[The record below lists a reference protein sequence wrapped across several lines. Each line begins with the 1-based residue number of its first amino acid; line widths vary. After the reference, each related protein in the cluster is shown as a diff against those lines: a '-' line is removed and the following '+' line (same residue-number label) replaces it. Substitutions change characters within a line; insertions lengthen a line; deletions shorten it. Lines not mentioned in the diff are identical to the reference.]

1 MIESGTQEMLKM
13 PLRTAVV
20 SLAVLAATL
29 AATSARRPAAPVTLV
44 LGVDRPGAAIA
55 KTMVG
60 VFFEDINFAAD
71 GGLYPERVKNRSFEF
86 PDALMGWKRATP
98 AAGTFTVR
106 TDAPVSPKNTHYLR
120 IAGTDPAQPFGVMN
134 DGFRGVG
141 VEAGKSYVFSVVARR
156 VGSGPA
162 ALRVQITGGLQ
173 AVYATTRVDGI
184 GPKWERHSVTFT
196 PKETQASGRLAVF
209 LDGPGAMDIDVV
221 SLFPADTSKNRP
233 GGLRKDLGELLEAMH
248 PGFIRFPGGCIVEG
262 RYLEYRYQWK
272 TTIGDPNDRTLII
285 NRWNDEFPHKP
296 APDYYQSYGLGF
308 FEYFQ
313 LAEDIGAEPLPI
325 LNCGMA
331 CQFNSAELAPM
342 HRLDQYIQ
350 DALDLVEF
358 ANGPV
363 TSTWG
368 KRRAD
373 LGHPAPFGMKLLG
386 VGNEQWGPDY
396 LPRFEA
402 FRNALK
408 AKYPDV
414 QLVASADPFTDRP
427 AAKEQSAALRKLNA
441 DIIDEHFYR
450 TPEWFLEHAPQY
462 DNYPRTGSKIFVGEY
477 AAHTTPVGSGDSR
490 NIWQAALSEAAF
502 LTGLERNADVVR
514 MSAYA
519 PLFAHTDAWQW
530 RPNLIW
536 FDNLRSFGTPNYY
549 VQQLFA
555 ANRGE
560 TVLPITRDGK
570 PVEGEDGLFASAA
583 SVGGGRGFV
592 VKLVNST
599 SAPMPIRIE
608 VPGGGSAS
616 GEAVF
621 IAADPTAEN
630 SLTAPDRVKP
640 AREAVTV
647 TAGVIER
654 TLPAYSV
661 TVLRPAQ

>member
-1 MIESGTQEMLKM
+1 M
-13 PLRTAVV
+13 PFRTVAI
-20 SLAVLAATL
+20 SLTVLVATVAAT
-29 AATSARRPAAPVTLV
+29 TVRRAAAPVNLV
-44 LGVDRPGAAIA
+44 LGVDRPGAGIA

-86 PDALMGWKRATP
+86 PDPLMGWKRATP

-106 TDAPVSPKNTHYLR
+106 TDTPVSPNNSHYLR
-120 IAGTDPAQPFGVMN
+120 IEGTDPAQPFGVMN

-156 VGSGPA
+156 VGNGPT
-162 ALRVQITGGLQ
+162 ALRLEVGGALG
-173 AVYATTRVDGI
+173 AVYGTARVDGI
-184 GPKWERHSVTFT
+184 GPTWERHSVTFV
-196 PKETQASGRLAVF
+196 PKETQTSGRLAVF
-209 LDGPGAMDIDVV
+209 LDGPGAMDVDVV
-221 SLFPADTSKNRP
+221 SLFPAETYKNRP
-233 GGLRKDLGELLEAMH
+233 GGLRKDLGEMLEALH
-248 PGFIRFPGGCIVEG
+248 PGFLRFPGGCIVEG

-272 TTIGDPNDRTLII
+272 KTIGDPSDRTLLI

-296 APDYYQSYGLGF
+296 APDYYQSFGLGF

-331 CQFNSAELAPM
+331 CQFNSGELAPLE
-342 HRLDQYIQ
+342 RLDQYLQ
-350 DALDLVEF
+350 DAVDLIEF

-396 LPRFEA
+396 LPRFAA
-402 FRNALK
+402 FQKTLK
-408 AKYPDV
+408 AKYPEV

-427 AAKEQSAALRKLNA
+427 AAKEQSAALRKMDA
-441 DIIDEHFYR
+441 DLIDEHFYR
-450 TPEWFLEHAPQY
+450 TPDWFFAHASQY
-462 DNYPRTGSKIFVGEY
+462 DGYPRSGSKIFVGEY
-477 AAHTTPVGSGDSR
+477 AAHTTPVGSGESR
-490 NIWQAALSEAAF
+490 NVWQAALAEAAF

-536 FDNLRSFGTPNYY
+536 FDNLRSFATPNYY

-555 ANRGE
+555 MNLGE

-570 PVEGEDGLFASAA
+570 PVEGQDGLFASAA
-583 SVGGGRGFV
+583 LIGGGRGFL

-599 SAPMPIRIE
+599 SSPMPVRIE
-608 VPGGGSAS
+608 VPGAGQAT
-616 GEAVF
+616 GETVF
-621 IAADPTAEN
+621 IAADPMAEN
-630 SLTAPDRVKP
+630 SLANPDRVKP
-640 AREAVTV
+640 TREPVSMN
-647 TAGVIER
+647 AGAIER
-654 TLPAYSV
+654 TLPPYSL
-661 TVLRPAQ
+661 TVLRPAR

>member
-1 MIESGTQEMLKM
+1 ML
-13 PLRTAVV
+13 LRTFAISLTVFAAAV
-20 SLAVLAATL
+20 AT
-29 AATSARRPAAPVTLV
+29 TTGGRPAAAPVTLL
-44 LGVDRPGAAIA
+44 LGVDRPGASISKA
-55 KTMVG
+55 MVG
-60 VFFEDINFAAD
+60 VFYEDINFAAD

-86 PDALMGWKRATP
+86 PDPLMGWKRATP
-98 AAGTFTVR
+98 APGTFTVR
-106 TDAPVSPKNTHYLR
+106 TETPVSAKNPHYLR
-120 IAGTDPAQPFGVMN
+120 IEGTDRAQPFGVMN
-134 DGFRGVG
+134 DGFRGVAI
-141 VEAGKSYVFSVVARR
+141 EAGKSYVFSVVARR
-156 VGSGPA
+156 VGNGPS
-162 ALRVQITGGLQ
+162 ALRVEVVGGLQ
-173 AVYATTRVDGI
+173 TVYLTARVEGI
-184 GPKWERHSVTFT
+184 GPAWERHSVTLVPT
-196 PKETQASGRLAVF
+196 QTQASGRLAVF
-209 LDGPGAMDIDVV
+209 LDGPGAMDVDVV
-221 SLFPADTSKNRP
+221 SLFPSETYKNRP
-233 GGLRKDLGELLEAMH
+233 GGLRKDLGDMLEALH
-248 PGFIRFPGGCIVEG
+248 PGFLRFPGGCIVEG

-272 TTIGDPNDRTLII
+272 KTIGDPADRTLII

-296 APDYYQSYGLGF
+296 APDYYQSFGLGY

-342 HRLDQYIQ
+342 DKLDQYIQ

-402 FRNALK
+402 FQKVLK
-408 AKYPDV
+408 AKYPDL

-427 AAKEQSAALRKLNA
+427 AAKEQSAALRKMNA
-441 DIIDEHFYR
+441 DLIDEHFYR
-450 TPEWFLEHAPQY
+450 TPDWFLAHASQY
-462 DNYPRTGSKIFVGEY
+462 DAYPRTGSKIFVGEY

-490 NIWQAALSEAAF
+490 NVWQAALAEAAF

-530 RPNLIW
+530 TPNLIW
-536 FDNLRSFGTPNYY
+536 FDNLRSFATPNYY

-555 ANRGE
+555 TNRGD

-570 PVEGEDGLFASAA
+570 PVTGQDGLFASAA
-583 SVGGGRGFV
+583 TVDGGRGFRV
-592 VKLVNST
+592 TLVNST
-599 SAPMPIRIE
+599 DAPMPVRIE
-608 VPGGGSAS
+608 VPGAGDAA

-630 SLTAPDRVKP
+630 SLAVPDRVKP
-640 AREAVTV
+640 ARASVLMH
-647 TAGVIER
+647 AGVIER

-661 TVLRPAQ
+661 SVVRPAR

>member
-1 MIESGTQEMLKM
+1 ML
-13 PLRTAVV
+13 LRTFAISLTVFAAAV
-20 SLAVLAATL
+20 AT
-29 AATSARRPAAPVTLV
+29 TTGGRPAAAPVTLL
-44 LGVDRPGAAIA
+44 LGVDRPGASIS

-60 VFFEDINFAAD
+60 VFYEDINFAAD
-71 GGLYPERVKNRSFEF
+71 GGLYPERVKNQSFEF
-86 PDALMGWKRATP
+86 PDPLMGWKRATP
-98 AAGTFTVR
+98 APGTFTVR
-106 TDAPVSPKNTHYLR
+106 TEAPISAKNPHYLR
-120 IAGTDPAQPFGVMN
+120 IEGTDRAQPFGVMN
-134 DGFRGVG
+134 DGFRGVAI
-141 VEAGKSYVFSVVARR
+141 EAGKSYVFSVVARR
-156 VGSGPA
+156 VGNGPS
-162 ALRVQITGGLQ
+162 ALRVEVVGGLQ
-173 AVYATTRVDGI
+173 TVYVTARVEGI
-184 GPKWERHSVTFT
+184 GPAWERHSVTLVPT
-196 PKETQASGRLAVF
+196 QTQASGRLAVF
-209 LDGPGAMDIDVV
+209 LDGPGAMDVDVV
-221 SLFPADTSKNRP
+221 SLFPSETYKNRP
-233 GGLRKDLGELLEAMH
+233 GGLRKDLGDMLEALH
-248 PGFIRFPGGCIVEG
+248 PGFLRFPGGCIVEG

-272 TTIGDPNDRTLII
+272 KTIGDPADRTLII

-296 APDYYQSYGLGF
+296 APDYYQSFGLGY

-342 HRLDQYIQ
+342 DKLDQYIQ

-402 FRNALK
+402 FQKVLK
-408 AKYPDV
+408 AKYPDL

-427 AAKEQSAALRKLNA
+427 AAKEQSAALRKMNA
-441 DIIDEHFYR
+441 DLIDEHFYR
-450 TPEWFLEHAPQY
+450 TPDWFFAHASQY
-462 DNYPRTGSKIFVGEY
+462 DAYPRTGSKIFVGEY

-490 NIWQAALSEAAF
+490 NVWQAALAEAAF

-530 RPNLIW
+530 TPNLIW
-536 FDNLRSFGTPNYY
+536 FDNLRSFATPNYY

-555 ANRGE
+555 TNRGD

-570 PVEGEDGLFASAA
+570 PVTGQDGLFASAA
-583 SVGGGRGFV
+583 TVDGGRGFRV
-592 VKLVNST
+592 TLVNST
-599 SAPMPIRIE
+599 DAPMPVRIE
-608 VPGGGSAS
+608 VPGAGDAA

-630 SLTAPDRVKP
+630 SLAVPDRVKP
-640 AREAVTV
+640 ARASVLMH
-647 TAGVIER
+647 AGVIER
-654 TLPAYSV
+654 TLPA
-661 TVLRPAQ
+661 

>member
-1 MIESGTQEMLKM
+1 M
-13 PLRTAVV
+13 PLRSVAISLTLLVATVAATAVH
-20 SLAVLAATL
+20 
-29 AATSARRPAAPVTLV
+29 RPAAAPITLA
-44 LGVDRPGAAIA
+44 LGTNPGAPIA

-60 VFFEDINFAAD
+60 LFFEDINFAAD

-120 IAGTDPAQPFGVMN
+120 IEGTDPAQPFGVMN
-134 DGFRGVG
+134 DGFRGVA

-156 VGSGPA
+156 VGNGPS
-162 ALRVQITGGLQ
+162 ALRLQVVGGLQ
-173 AVYATTRVDGI
+173 TVFATGRVDGI
-184 GPKWERHSVTFT
+184 GPTWQRHSVTIV

-209 LDGPGAMDIDVV
+209 LDGPGAMDVDVV
-221 SLFPADTSKNRP
+221 SLFPVETYKNRP
-233 GGLRKDLGELLEAMH
+233 GGLRKDLGELLQEMH
-248 PGFIRFPGGCIVEG
+248 PGFLRFPGGCIVEG

-272 TTIGDPNDRTLII
+272 TTIGDPNDRKLII

-342 HRLDQYIQ
+342 NRLDQYIQ
-350 DALDLVEF
+350 DALDLIEF
-358 ANGPV
+358 ANGPT

-368 KRRAD
+368 KRRAQ
-373 LGHPAPFGMKLLG
+373 LGHPAPFNMKLLG

-402 FRNALK
+402 FQKALK
-408 AKYPDV
+408 AKYPEV

-441 DIIDEHFYR
+441 DLIDEHFYR
-450 TPEWFLEHAPQY
+450 TPEWFFGHASQY
-462 DNYPRTGSKIFVGEY
+462 DAYPRTGSKIFVGEY

-530 RPNLIW
+530 TPNLIW
-536 FDNLRSFGTPNYY
+536 FDNLRSFATPNYY

-560 TVLPITRDGK
+560 HVLPITRDGK
-570 PVEGEDGLFASAA
+570 PVEGQDGLFASAVA
-583 SVGGGRGFV
+583 VNNGQAFV

-599 SAPMPIRIE
+599 GEPMPIRIE
-608 VPGGGSAS
+608 VPGGSTAA

-621 IAADPTAEN
+621 IAADPLAEN
-630 SLTAPDRVKP
+630 SLAHPDRVKP
-640 AREAVTV
+640 KQERVALN
-647 TAGVIER
+647 AGVIER

-661 TVLRPAQ
+661 TVLRPAR

>member
-1 MIESGTQEMLKM
+1 M
-13 PLRTAVV
+13 PLRTVAV
-20 SLAVLAATL
+20 SLAVLVGTL
-29 AATSARRPAAPVTLV
+29 AATTVRRPAAAPVTLV
-44 LGVDRPGAAIA
+44 LGVDRPGASIA

-98 AAGTFTVR
+98 APGTFTVR
-106 TDAPVSPKNTHYLR
+106 TDAPVSPKNPHYLR
-120 IAGTDPAQPFGVMN
+120 VEGTDAAQAFGVMN

-141 VEAGKSYVFSVVARR
+141 IEAGKPYVFSVVARR
-156 VGSGPA
+156 VGNGPTGM
-162 ALRVQITGGLQ
+162 RVQVVGGLQ
-173 AVYATTRVDGI
+173 TVHATAHVDGI
-184 GPKWERHSVTFT
+184 GPTWQRHSVTFV

-209 LDGPGAMDIDVV
+209 LDGPGAMDVDLV
-221 SLFPADTSKNRP
+221 SLFPADTYKNRP
-233 GGLRKDLGELLEAMH
+233 GGLRKDLGELLEALH
-248 PGFIRFPGGCIVEG
+248 PGFLRFPGGCIVEG

-272 TTIGDPNDRTLII
+272 TTIGDPADRKLII

-342 HRLDQYIQ
+342 NRLDGYIQ

-396 LPRFEA
+396 LPRFTA
-402 FRNALK
+402 FQKALK

-427 AAKEQSAALRKLNA
+427 AAKDQSAALRKLNA

-450 TPEWFLEHAPQY
+450 TPEWFFSHASQY
-462 DNYPRTGSKIFVGEY
+462 DAYPRNGSKIFVGEY
-477 AAHTTPVGSGDSR
+477 AAHTTPVGSGESR
-490 NIWQAALSEAAF
+490 NVWQAALSEAAF

-570 PVEGEDGLFASAA
+570 AVDGQDGLFASAA
-583 SVGGGRGFV
+583 TVGGGRAFV
-592 VKLVNST
+592 AKLVNST
-599 SAPMPIRIE
+599 GAPMTVRLE
-608 VPGGGSAS
+608 VPGAGDAA

-621 IAADPTAEN
+621 IAADPMAEN
-630 SLTAPDRVKP
+630 TLTAPDHVKP
-640 AREAVTV
+640 VREAVTMK
-647 TAGVIER
+647 AGVIER

>member
-1 MIESGTQEMLKM
+1 MPFRTVALSLTMLVA
-13 PLRTAVV
+13 TV
-20 SLAVLAATL
+20 AAT
-29 AATSARRPAAPVTLV
+29 TVRRPAAAPVSLV
-44 LGVDRPGAAIA
+44 LGVDRPGASIA

-60 VFFEDINFAAD
+60 LFFEDINFAAD

-86 PDALMGWKRATP
+86 PDPLMGWKRATP

-106 TDAPVSPKNTHYLR
+106 TDAPVSPKNSHYLR
-120 IAGTDPAQPFGVMN
+120 LEGTDPAQPFGVMN

-156 VGSGPA
+156 VGNGPA
-162 ALRVQITGGLQ
+162 ALRVEVGGALG
-173 AVYATTRVDGI
+173 AVYGTARVDGI
-184 GPKWERHSVTFT
+184 GPTWERHSVTFV
-196 PKETQASGRLAVF
+196 PKETQQSGRLAVF
-209 LDGPGAMDIDVV
+209 LDGPGAMDVDLV
-221 SLFPADTSKNRP
+221 SLFPAETYKNRP
-233 GGLRKDLGELLEAMH
+233 GGLRKDLGEMLEALH
-248 PGFIRFPGGCIVEG
+248 PGFLRFPGGCIVEG

-272 TTIGDPNDRTLII
+272 KTIGDPSDRTLLI

-296 APDYYQSYGLGF
+296 APDYYQSFGLGF

-331 CQFNSAELAPM
+331 CQFNSGELAPLE
-342 HRLDQYIQ
+342 RLDQYLQ
-350 DALDLVEF
+350 DAVDLIEF

-396 LPRFEA
+396 LPRFAA
-402 FRNALK
+402 FQKTLK
-408 AKYPDV
+408 AKYPEV

-427 AAKEQSAALRKLNA
+427 AAKEQSAALRKMDA
-441 DIIDEHFYR
+441 DLIDEHFYR
-450 TPEWFLEHAPQY
+450 TPDWFFAHASQY
-462 DNYPRTGSKIFVGEY
+462 DGYPRSGSKIFVGEY
-477 AAHTTPVGSGDSR
+477 AAHTTPVGSGESR
-490 NIWQAALSEAAF
+490 NVWQAALAEAAF

-536 FDNLRSFGTPNYY
+536 FDNLRSFATPNYY

-555 ANRGE
+555 TNLGE

-570 PVEGEDGLFASAA
+570 PVEGQDGLFASAA
-583 SVGGGRGFV
+583 LIGGGRGFLL
-592 VKLVNST
+592 KLVNST
-599 SAPMPIRIE
+599 SSPMPVRIE
-608 VPGGGSAS
+608 VPGAGQAT

-621 IAADPTAEN
+621 IAADPMAEN
-630 SLTAPDRVKP
+630 SLAAPDRVKP
-640 AREAVTV
+640 AREPVQLKE
-647 TAGVIER
+647 GVIER

-661 TVLRPAQ
+661 TVLRPAR

>member
-1 MIESGTQEMLKM
+1 M
-13 PLRTAVV
+13 PLRSVAI
-20 SLAVLAATL
+20 SLTVLAATVAT
-29 AATSARRPAAPVTLV
+29 AAVHRPAAAPVTLA
-44 LGVDRPGAAIA
+44 LGTNPGAPIA

-98 AAGTFTVR
+98 AAGAFTVR
-106 TDAPVSPKNTHYLR
+106 TDAPVSPQNTHYLR
-120 IAGTDPAQPFGVMN
+120 IEGTDPAQPFGVMN

-156 VGSGPA
+156 VGNGPS
-162 ALRVQITGGLQ
+162 ALRVQVVGGLQ
-173 AVYATTRVDGI
+173 TVFATGRVDGI
-184 GPKWERHSVTFT
+184 GPTWQRHSVTIV

-209 LDGPGAMDIDVV
+209 LEGPGAIDVDVV
-221 SLFPADTSKNRP
+221 SLFPVETYKNRP
-233 GGLRKDLGELLEAMH
+233 GGLRKDLGELLQDMH

-272 TTIGDPNDRTLII
+272 KTIGDPNDRTLII

-342 HRLDQYIQ
+342 NRLDQYIQ
-350 DALDLVEF
+350 DALDLIEF
-358 ANGPV
+358 ANGPT

-368 KRRAD
+368 KRRAQ
-373 LGHPAPFGMKLLG
+373 LGHPAPFNMKLLG

-402 FRNALK
+402 FQKALK

-441 DIIDEHFYR
+441 DLIDEHFYR
-450 TPEWFLEHAPQY
+450 TPEWFFQHASQY
-462 DNYPRTGSKIFVGEY
+462 DAYPRNGSKIFVGEY

-490 NIWQAALSEAAF
+490 NVWQAALSEAAF

-530 RPNLIW
+530 TPNLIW

-560 TVLPITRDGK
+560 HVLPITRDGK
-570 PVEGEDGLFASAA
+570 PIEGQDGLFASA
-583 SVGGGRGFV
+583 VGVNNGQAFV

-599 SAPMPIRIE
+599 AEPMPIRIE
-608 VPGGGSAS
+608 VPGGSTAA

-621 IAADPTAEN
+621 ISADPLAEN
-630 SLTAPDRVKP
+630 SLAHPDRVKP
-640 AREAVTV
+640 RQERVALN
-647 TAGVIER
+647 AGVIER
-654 TLPAYSV
+654 TLPAYSL
-661 TVLRPAQ
+661 TVLRPAR

>member
-1 MIESGTQEMLKM
+1 MTRRKAAFAL
-13 PLRTAVV
+13 LAAVV
-20 SLAVLAATL
+20 AATTIPL
-29 AATSARRPAAPVTLV
+29 PAAAPVTLV
-44 LGVDRPGAAIA
+44 LGIDRPGASIA
-55 KTMVG
+55 RTMVG

-86 PDALMGWKRATP
+86 PDPLMGWKRATP
-98 AAGTFTVR
+98 AAGTFTVG
-106 TDAPVSPKNTHYLR
+106 TDAPVSAKNPHYLR
-120 IAGTDPAQPFGVMN
+120 IEGTNPSQPFGVMN

-156 VGSGPA
+156 VGNGPT
-162 ALRVQITGGLQ
+162 ALRVEVGGALG
-173 AVYATTRVDGI
+173 AVYGTARVDGI
-184 GPKWERHSVTFT
+184 GTSWQRHSVTLVPT
-196 PKETQASGRLAVF
+196 KTQGSGRLAVF
-209 LDGPGAMDIDVV
+209 LDGPGAMDVDLV
-221 SLFPADTSKNRP
+221 SLFPAETYKNRP
-233 GGLRKDLGELLEAMH
+233 GGLRKDLGELLETLH
-248 PGFIRFPGGCIVEG
+248 PGFLRFPGGCIVEG
-262 RYLEYRYQWK
+262 RYLESRYQWK
-272 TTIGDPNDRTLII
+272 KTIGDPGDRTLII

-331 CQFNSAELAPM
+331 CQFNSGELAPM
-342 HRLDQYIQ
+342 DGLDQYIQ

-368 KRRAD
+368 ARRAE
-373 LGHPAPFGMKLLG
+373 LGHPAPFGLKLLG

-396 LPRFEA
+396 PPRFAA
-402 FRNALK
+402 FQKALK

-427 AAKEQSAALRKLNA
+427 AAKEQSAALRGLNA
-441 DIIDEHFYR
+441 DLIDEHFYR
-450 TPEWFLEHAPQY
+450 TPEWFFAHASQY
-462 DNYPRTGSKIFVGEY
+462 DGYPRSGSKIFVGEY
-477 AAHTTPVGSGDSR
+477 AAHQRPVGSGESR
-490 NIWQAALSEAAF
+490 NTWLAALGEAAF

-530 RPNLIW
+530 TPNLIW
-536 FDNLRSFGTPNYY
+536 FDNLRSFATPSYY

-555 ANRGE
+555 ANRGD

-570 PVEGEDGLFASAA
+570 PVEGQDGLFASAA
-583 SVGGGRGFV
+583 SIDGRGFL

-599 SAPMPIRIE
+599 EAPIAVRIE
-608 VPGGGSAS
+608 VPGVGNAT

-630 SLTAPDRVKP
+630 SLSAPDRVKP
-640 AREAVTV
+640 VQEPVTLN
-647 TAGVIER
+647 AGVVER
-654 TLPAYSV
+654 TLPPYSV
-661 TVLRPAQ
+661 TVLRPAR

>member
-1 MIESGTQEMLKM
+1 SLTL
-13 PLRTAVV
+13 LVATVAATAVH
-20 SLAVLAATL
+20 
-29 AATSARRPAAPVTLV
+29 RPAAAPITLA
-44 LGVDRPGAAIA
+44 LGTNPGAPIA

-60 VFFEDINFAAD
+60 LFFEDINFAAD

-120 IAGTDPAQPFGVMN
+120 IEGTDPAQPFGVMN
-134 DGFRGVG
+134 DGFRGVA

-156 VGSGPA
+156 VGNGPS
-162 ALRVQITGGLQ
+162 ALRLQVVGGLQ
-173 AVYATTRVDGI
+173 TVFATGRVDGI
-184 GPKWERHSVTFT
+184 GPTWQRHSVTIV

-209 LDGPGAMDIDVV
+209 LDGPGAMDVDVV
-221 SLFPADTSKNRP
+221 SLFPVETYKNRP
-233 GGLRKDLGELLEAMH
+233 GGLRKDLGELLQEMH
-248 PGFIRFPGGCIVEG
+248 PGFLRFPGGCIVEG

-272 TTIGDPNDRTLII
+272 TTIGDPNDRKLII

-342 HRLDQYIQ
+342 NRLDQYIQ
-350 DALDLVEF
+350 DALDLIEF
-358 ANGPV
+358 ANGPT

-368 KRRAD
+368 KRRAQ
-373 LGHPAPFGMKLLG
+373 LGHPAPFDMKLLG

-402 FRNALK
+402 FQKALK
-408 AKYPDV
+408 AKYPEV

-441 DIIDEHFYR
+441 DLIDEHFYR
-450 TPEWFLEHAPQY
+450 TPEWFFGHASQY
-462 DNYPRTGSKIFVGEY
+462 DAYPRTGSKIFVGEY

-530 RPNLIW
+530 TPNLIW
-536 FDNLRSFGTPNYY
+536 FDNLRSFATPNYY

-560 TVLPITRDGK
+560 HVLPITRDGK
-570 PVEGEDGLFASAA
+570 PVEGQDGLFASAVA
-583 SVGGGRGFV
+583 VNNGQAFV

-599 SAPMPIRIE
+599 GEPMPIRIE
-608 VPGGGSAS
+608 VPGGSTAA

-621 IAADPTAEN
+621 IAADPLAEN
-630 SLTAPDRVKP
+630 SLAHPDRVKP
-640 AREAVTV
+640 KQERVALN
-647 TAGVIER
+647 AGVIER

-661 TVLRPAQ
+661 TVLRPAR

>member
-1 MIESGTQEMLKM
+1 M
-13 PLRTAVV
+13 PLRRVV
-20 SLAVLAATL
+20 IGLTVVAATVG
-29 AATSARRPAAPVTLV
+29 ATAIRRPAAPVTLL
-44 LGVDRPGAAIA
+44 LGVDRPGASIA

-98 AAGTFTVR
+98 APGTFTVR
-106 TDAPVSPKNTHYLR
+106 TDAPVSPRNTHYLR
-120 IAGTDPAQPFGVMN
+120 IEGTDPSAPFGVMN

-156 VGSGPA
+156 VGNGPS
-162 ALRVQITGGLQ
+162 ALRVQVVGGLQ
-173 AVYATTRVDGI
+173 TVYGTARVDGI
-184 GPKWERHSVTFT
+184 GSTWERHSVTLVPT
-196 PKETQASGRLAVF
+196 QAQASGRLAVF
-209 LDGPGAMDIDVV
+209 LDGPGAMDVDVV
-221 SLFPADTSKNRP
+221 SLFPADTYKNRP
-233 GGLRKDLGELLEAMH
+233 GGLRKDLGELLEGMH

-272 TTIGDPNDRTLII
+272 TTIGDPADRRLII

-342 HRLDQYIQ
+342 NKLDQYIQ

-358 ANGPV
+358 ANGPA

-402 FRNALK
+402 FQKALK

-427 AAKEQSAALRKLNA
+427 AAKEQSVALRKMNA
-441 DIIDEHFYR
+441 DLIDEHFYR
-450 TPEWFLEHAPQY
+450 TPDWFFQHASQY
-462 DNYPRTGSKIFVGEY
+462 DAYPRSGSKIFVGEY
-477 AAHTTPVGSGDSR
+477 AAHTRAVGSGESR
-490 NIWQAALSEAAF
+490 NVWQAALAEAAF

-530 RPNLIW
+530 TPNLIW
-536 FDNLRSFGTPNYY
+536 FDNLRSFATPNYY

-560 TVLPITRDGK
+560 TVLPISRDGK
-570 PVEGEDGLFASAA
+570 AVEGQDGLFASAA
-583 SVGGGRGFV
+583 ITGGNRGFV

-599 SAPMPIRIE
+599 GTPMPVRIE
-608 VPGGGSAS
+608 VPGAGNAT

-621 IAADPTAEN
+621 IAAEPAAEN
-630 SLTAPDRVKP
+630 TLAAPDLVKP
-640 AREAVTV
+640 VQEPVAMTD
-647 TAGVIER
+647 GVITR
-654 TLPAYSV
+654 TLPPYSL
-661 TVLRPAQ
+661 TVLRPAR

>member
-1 MIESGTQEMLKM
+1 M
-13 PLRTAVV
+13 PLRSVAI
-20 SLAVLAATL
+20 SLTVLAATV
-29 AATSARRPAAPVTLV
+29 AATAVHRPATAPITLA
-44 LGVDRPGAAIA
+44 LGTTPGAPIA

-106 TDAPVSPKNTHYLR
+106 TDTPVSPKNTHYLR

-156 VGSGPA
+156 VGNGPS
-162 ALRVQITGGLQ
+162 ALRVQVVGGLQ
-173 AVYATTRVDGI
+173 SVFATGRVDGI
-184 GPKWERHSVTFT
+184 GPTWQRHSVTIV

-209 LDGPGAMDIDVV
+209 LDGPGAMDVDVV
-221 SLFPADTSKNRP
+221 SLFPVETYKNRP
-233 GGLRKDLGELLEAMH
+233 GGLRKDLGELLQDMH
-248 PGFIRFPGGCIVEG
+248 PGFLRFPGGCIVEG

-342 HRLDQYIQ
+342 NRLDQYIQ
-350 DALDLVEF
+350 DALDLIEF
-358 ANGPV
+358 ANGPT

-368 KRRAD
+368 KRRAQ
-373 LGHPAPFGMKLLG
+373 LGHPAPFNMKLLG
-386 VGNEQWGPDY
+386 VGNEQWGADY

-402 FRNALK
+402 FQKALK
-408 AKYPDV
+408 TKYPEV
-414 QLVASADPFTDRP
+414 QLVSSADPFTDRP

-441 DIIDEHFYR
+441 DLIDEHFYR
-450 TPEWFLEHAPQY
+450 TPEWFFQHASQY
-462 DNYPRTGSKIFVGEY
+462 DAYPRTGSKIFVGEY

-490 NIWQAALSEAAF
+490 NVWQAALSEAAF

-530 RPNLIW
+530 TPNLIW

-560 TVLPITRDGK
+560 QVLPITRDGK
-570 PVEGEDGLFASAA
+570 AIEGQDGLFASAVTLNNGQA
-583 SVGGGRGFV
+583 FV
-592 VKLVNST
+592 VKVVNST
-599 SAPMPIRIE
+599 AEPMPIRIE
-608 VPGGGSAS
+608 VPGAPTAA
-616 GEAVF
+616 GEAIVL
-621 IAADPTAEN
+621 AADPLAEN
-630 SLTAPDRVKP
+630 SLAHPDRVKP
-640 AREAVTV
+640 KQERVAVN
-647 TAGVIER
+647 AGVIER
-654 TLPAYSV
+654 TLPAYSL
-661 TVLRPAQ
+661 TVLRPAR

>member
-1 MIESGTQEMLKM
+1 M
-13 PLRTAVV
+13 PLRSVAI
-20 SLAVLAATL
+20 SLTVLAATV
-29 AATSARRPAAPVTLV
+29 AAAAVRRPAAAPVTLA
-44 LGVDRPGAAIA
+44 LGTNPGAPIA
-55 KTMVG
+55 RTMVG

-120 IAGTDPAQPFGVMN
+120 IEGTDPAQPFGVMN

-156 VGSGPA
+156 VGNGPS
-162 ALRVQITGGLQ
+162 ALRVQVVGGLQ
-173 AVYATTRVDGI
+173 TVFATGRVDGI
-184 GPKWERHSVTFT
+184 GPTWQRHSVTIV

-209 LDGPGAMDIDVV
+209 LDGPGAMDVDVV
-221 SLFPADTSKNRP
+221 SLFPVETYKNRP
-233 GGLRKDLGELLEAMH
+233 GGLRKDLGELLQDMH

-272 TTIGDPNDRTLII
+272 KTIGDPNDRTLII

-342 HRLDQYIQ
+342 NRLDQYIQ
-350 DALDLVEF
+350 DALDLIEF
-358 ANGPV
+358 ANGPT

-368 KRRAD
+368 KRRAQ
-373 LGHPAPFGMKLLG
+373 LGHPAPFNMKLLG

-402 FRNALK
+402 FQKALK

-441 DIIDEHFYR
+441 DLIDEHFYR
-450 TPEWFLEHAPQY
+450 TPEWFFQHASQY
-462 DNYPRTGSKIFVGEY
+462 DAYPRNGSKIFVGEY

-490 NIWQAALSEAAF
+490 NVWQAALSEAAF

-530 RPNLIW
+530 TPNLIW

-560 TVLPITRDGK
+560 HVLPITRDGK
-570 PVEGEDGLFASAA
+570 PVEGQDGLFASAVA
-583 SVGGGRGFV
+583 ANNGQAFV

-599 SAPMPIRIE
+599 AEPMPIRIE
-608 VPGGGSAS
+608 VPGGSTAA

-621 IAADPTAEN
+621 IAADPLAEN
-630 SLTAPDRVKP
+630 SLAHPDRVKP
-640 AREAVTV
+640 KQERVAVN
-647 TAGVIER
+647 AGIIER

-661 TVLRPAQ
+661 TVLRPAR